1 MRGALLQNGGD
12 CFGPSSTSNRSEG
25 GQRRSLMKKQAPIRN
40 SADRQ
45 DTEQS
50 LLMQTRYVVEKD
62 FNSRLDELRGLVD
75 KLGAVPQ
82 DVCLENSV
90 QMCDRAQDLRVK
102 VEAVGWMLQIAN
114 HLNGV
119 GREMVIS
126 TIGKS
131 LDDLERVVASE
142 IHA

>member
-1 MRGALLQNGGD
+1 
-12 CFGPSSTSNRSEG
+12 
-25 GQRRSLMKKQAPIRN
+25 MKTQVQIKN
-40 SADRQ
+40 LADRQ

-75 KLGAVPQ
+75 KLGAVPH
-82 DVCLENSV
+82 DVCLENTV

-102 VEAVGWMLQIAN
+102 VEAAGWMLQIAN
-114 HLNGV
+114 HLDGV

-142 IHA
+142 IHAKDDVVAA